1 MTWTVLFAAP
11 AALGFAILFNVR
23 RRALLPIAL
32 LAVLAK
38 SVAVFL
44 VSQGFNVVVAS
55 FLAALLVGVIS
66 YVLGPATGEAS
77 PVYAFAA
84 VVPLIPGIYVF
95 QALQALE
102 SVVVAD
108 SGGVQALTPLVEAAT
123 NGITAAGIL
132 LALAIGVT
140 SPVLLLPGT
149 RTPED

>member
-44 VSQGFNVVVAS
+44 VSQEFNVVVAS
-55 FLAALLVGVIS
+55 FLAALLVGVIA
-66 YVLGPATGEAS
+66 YILGPATGEAS